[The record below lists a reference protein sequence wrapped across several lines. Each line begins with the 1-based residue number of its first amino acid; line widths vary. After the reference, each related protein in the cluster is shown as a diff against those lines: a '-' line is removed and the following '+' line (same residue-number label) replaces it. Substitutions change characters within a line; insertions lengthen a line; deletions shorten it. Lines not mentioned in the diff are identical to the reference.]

1 MYRTTTDSN
10 MEEDMSTSTLDDHK
24 GCSPLDQVS
33 SGLLNESLP
42 QNTGNQEPSSQ
53 NTSSQNSE
61 VNTPSSPFSG
71 LEGIQISNLTGPFEN
86 SVDLGN
92 YASGECNNL
101 NGQNGIALVNNGSS
115 QPDSNDG
122 EEDDDEDRDLASEM
136 ASLFQQTLDR
146 ILSKLVEETMIF
158 SELKSS
164 LFTLCHGVPGGS
176 YEEIEPIP
184 LMRDSGTDPGLACL
198 DNKTSKSSA
207 DHQAIQNIS
216 SKPSGP
222 SHETQEV
229 QQIVESPVENLQ
241 SSEVELFLPPAAKE
255 TIDCLPHVVIANN
268 GQEQCCAICCKG
280 YVEGEIVTELPCHH
294 MFHKICIIHFL
305 QKVDTC
311 PVFRVVLAPVL
322 PEAAAAV
329 PSPSDPSS
337 ASSVHGATG
346 ASN

>member
-33 SGLLNESLP
+33 SGLVNESLP
-42 QNTGNQEPSSQ
+42 QNTGNQEPCSQ
-53 NTSSQNSE
+53 STSSQNSE
-61 VNTPSSPFSG
+61 ANTQSSLCG
-71 LEGIQISNLTGPFEN
+71 LEGIQISDLTDPFED

-101 NGQNGIALVNNGSS
+101 NGQNGIGLVNASS
-115 QPDSNDG
+115 QPDGNDG
-122 EEDDDEDRDLASEM
+122 EQDDDEDRGLASEM
-136 ASLFQQTLDR
+136 GNLFQQTLDS
-146 ILSKLVEETMIF
+146 LLCKLVEETVVF
-158 SELKSS
+158 SELKSR
-164 LFTLCHGVPGGS
+164 LFTLCHGVPRGS
-176 YEEIEPIP
+176 YEEIEPTP
-184 LMRDSGTDPGLACL
+184 LMRDYSTDPGLACL

-241 SSEVELFLPPAAKE
+241 SSEVEFSLPPAAKE
-255 TIDCLPHVVIANN
+255 TIDCLPHVVITNN

-294 MFHKICIIHFL
+294 MFHKTCIIHLL
-305 QKVDTC
+305 QKVDMC

-329 PSPSDPSS
+329 PPPSDPSS